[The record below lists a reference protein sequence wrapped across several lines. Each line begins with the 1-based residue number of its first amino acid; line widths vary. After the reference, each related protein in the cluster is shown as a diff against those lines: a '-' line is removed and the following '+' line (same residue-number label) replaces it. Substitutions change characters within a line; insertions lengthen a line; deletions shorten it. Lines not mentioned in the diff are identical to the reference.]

1 MKAFKISSLAIIAIF
16 IFLQSCIHS
25 NHGQNCSK
33 SRKAFENAKNTN
45 TISSY
50 QNFIENYCSCSE
62 ADSARKIIDSFF
74 DDVEKKSSQLNGGQR
89 WNFGDR
95 YKNNISI
102 KVTRNNGNEESVPA
116 DNIAQEDG
124 LLLVQ
129 EDNNAVESE
138 LTQISICKRL
148 VFKIPDTVNVNN
160 EQWLLRKK
168 EITINRIENGFVFPT
183 DDSEVPSQS
192 GLINGDF
199 VFNYWNQAIGASW
212 KFINK
217 EKIKTNFYTYEV
229 ISTPAWI
236 NFTKN
241 GIELINIERVENE

>member
-1 MKAFKISSLAIIAIF
+1 MKNPKLIYLQALIILLLVSA
-16 IFLQSCIHS
+16 CINKS
-25 NHGQNCSK
+25 DKQNCFESK
-33 SRKAFENAKNTN
+33 DQFIATKKIN

-50 QNFIENYCSCSE
+50 QNFIENYGSCSE
-62 ADSARKIIDSFF
+62 ADIARKIIDSFF

-102 KVTRNNGNEESVPA
+102 KVLRNNGNEESVPA

-168 EITINRIENGFVFPT
+168 EITINKIENGFVFPT

-192 GLINGDF
+192 GFINGDF
-199 VFNYWNQAIGASW
+199 VFNYWNQAIGVSW

-217 EKIKTNFYTYEV
+217 EKIVTDVYTYKV
-229 ISTPAWI
+229 TSTPAWI
-236 NFTKN
+236 NFTKY
-241 GIELINIERVENE
+241 GLELINIERVENE